1 MKKSRWSNRALT
13 SLLTLCGFLIMALTG
28 LVLYVVP
35 HGRIAYW
42 VEWKFLGLTKELW
55 GDIHTLGMFLFLVAG
70 ILHIY
75 FNWKPLI
82 GYLKNRARTSF
93 ALRKELV
100 VATLIGVLF
109 VVSAIAHLKPLSYL
123 LDLGAEIKDSWVTS
137 PDYEPPFGHAEIL
150 SLKVFCKKT
159 RIPLDEAIAT
169 MNAAGFEG
177 VDESKLLV
185 DIARANDMSSRDLYQ
200 KIQHLEAP
208 LWDEAPP
215 KDGGLTPGRVE
226 EVFAGSGM
234 GRKTIADVAEELG
247 IDPKTIEARLKR
259 NGLTFESDQGVKT
272 IAAKNGIAAP
282 MEVLKAMLVD
292 GYAPRR

>member
-13 SLLTLCGFLIMALTG
+13 SLLTLWGFLIMALTG
-28 LVLYVVP
+28 LVLFIVP

-42 VEWKFLGLTKELW
+42 VEWNFLGLSKEQW
-55 GDIHTLGMFLFLVAG
+55 GDIHSLGMFLFLVAG
-70 ILHIY
+70 ILHVY

-93 ALRKELV
+93 ALRAELV
-100 VATLIGVLF
+100 VASLIAVLF
-109 VVSAIAHLKPLSYL
+109 VVSSITHLKPLSYV
-123 LDLGAEIKDSWVTS
+123 LDLGAHIKDSWVAS
-137 PDYEPPFGHAEIL
+137 PDDEPPFGHAEIL
-150 SLKVFCKKT
+150 SFKVFCKKT
-159 RIPLDEAIAT
+159 RIPLDEAMAV
-169 MNAAGFEG
+169 MNASGIEG

-185 DIARANDMSSRDLYQ
+185 DIARANGMSSRDLYL

-208 LWDEAPP
+208 LWDEPPP
-215 KDGGLTPGRVE
+215 KDGGLTPERVE

-234 GRKTIADVAEELG
+234 GRKTIADVAAELG
-247 IDPKTIEARLKR
+247 IDPETIEARLRR

-272 IAAKNGIAAP
+272 IAAKNGIGAP